1 MVSCRDRQDGGAVLK
16 VADNGPGIAPQE
28 RQRVFD
34 RFHRV
39 AGSGERGSG
48 IGLALVAQIAR
59 RHGAEITLGAGLEDR
74 GIALTVVPV
83 GRALTSR
90 RPRIR
95 AAHRWFLRIRL
106 VDDDPREAQRRPLR
120 WTASPARRRRRLHHR
135 RAIVHRLRLTA
146 RVAWPGATGL
156 NTQDCDGKRW
166 RSG

>member
-74 GIALTVVPV
+74 GIALTVTFV

-95 AAHRWFLRIRL
+95 GSAPVVPA
-106 VDDDPREAQRRPLR
+106 DPSR
-120 WTASPARRRRRLHHR
+120 
-135 RAIVHRLRLTA
+135 
-146 RVAWPGATGL
+146 
-156 NTQDCDGKRW
+156 
-166 RSG
+166 